1 MSLAVTTG
9 MEAIGRGHDQ
19 QKLTVFIQGIAQI
32 PDAASVVNWEGVA
45 RAWAN
50 SCNLDTTGL
59 IKSAEQ
65 IQQEQQQAQM
75 MAMAQAAIP
84 NATKGAMD
92 AMNQQTQG
100 GSETNG

>member
-1 MSLAVTTG
+1 M
-9 MEAIGRGHDQ
+9 
-19 QKLTVFIQGIAQI
+19 
-32 PDAASVVNWEGVA
+32 NWEGVA

-92 AMNQQTQG
+92 AMNQQAQG
-100 GSETNG
+100 GSEDNG